1 MILAGGKGTRFK
13 EKTKEIPKPMVLVNK
28 KPLLL
33 HIMDIYIKHDI
44 QNFIILAGYKKD
56 VIIEYFNSETV
67 RTSKSEYIYK
77 TNTGAT
83 ITILDTGE
91 ETLTSGRI
99 KLGLEYV
106 DENHIYITYGD
117 GFANVNITELTKFH
131 DNHKKIA
138 TLTAVKPPPRFGNI
152 KIKNNT
158 VIEFEEKNLMF
169 ENWINGGF
177 FVVNSII
184 KSYISN
190 LNQPFEGEPLK
201 SLALE
206 GELMAYKHHQLFR
219 PVDTIHEL
227 KLLEEELSKN
237 LF

>member
-1 MILAGGKGTRFK
+1 MK
-13 EKTKEIPKPMVLVNK
+13 
-28 KPLLL
+28 
-33 HIMDIYIKHDI
+33 IK
-44 QNFIILAGYKKD
+44 Y
-56 VIIEYFNSETV
+56 
-67 RTSKSEYIYK
+67 
-77 TNTGAT
+77 
-83 ITILDTGE
+83 
-91 ETLTSGRI
+91 
-99 KLGLEYV
+99 
-106 DENHIYITYGD
+106 
-117 GFANVNITELTKFH
+117 VNIP
-131 DNHKKIA
+131 NRVMKKKTWNFWNLLNSI
-138 TLTAVKPPPRFGNI
+138 TDV
-152 KIKNNT
+152 KNNT
-158 VIEFEEKNLMF
+158 VIEFEEKNLLF